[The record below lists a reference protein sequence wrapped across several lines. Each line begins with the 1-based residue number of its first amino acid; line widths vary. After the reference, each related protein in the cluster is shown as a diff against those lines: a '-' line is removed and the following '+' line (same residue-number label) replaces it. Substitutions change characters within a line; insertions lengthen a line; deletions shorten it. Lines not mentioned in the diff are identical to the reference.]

1 MRSLSPQIYINIS
14 RTHLQSAEFIATFD
28 FCISR
33 FLAYKSP
40 HPAAVEHQTVTSFLS
55 LYNMKFLIVFVALFA
70 LAVARPNDVQ
80 TVRQDSDVQP
90 DKWSS
95 VLETSDGTSIDQQGV
110 LKDVGTEHEA
120 AVVHG
125 SFSWVDEKTG
135 EKFTITYVADENG
148 YQPQGAHLP
157 VAPVA

>member
-1 MRSLSPQIYINIS
+1 
-14 RTHLQSAEFIATFD
+14 
-28 FCISR
+28 
-33 FLAYKSP
+33 
-40 HPAAVEHQTVTSFLS
+40 
-55 LYNMKFLIVFVALFA
+55 MKFLVLVFVALFA
-70 LAVARPNDVQ
+70 MAVARPNEANI
-80 TVRQDSDVQP
+80 VRQDSDVGP

-95 VLETSDGTSIDQQGV
+95 NLETSDGTKIDSDGV
-110 LKDVGTEHEA
+110 LKNVGTEHEA

-135 EKFTITYVADENG
+135 EKFTVTYVADENG

>member
-1 MRSLSPQIYINIS
+1 
-14 RTHLQSAEFIATFD
+14 
-28 FCISR
+28 
-33 FLAYKSP
+33 
-40 HPAAVEHQTVTSFLS
+40 
-55 LYNMKFLIVFVALFA
+55 MKFLVLVFVALFA
-70 LAVARPNDVQ
+70 MAVARPNDVA
-80 TVRQDSDVQP
+80 TLKLDSDVGP

-95 VLETSDGTSIDQQGV
+95 NLETSDGTAINQEGV
-110 LKDVGTEHEA
+110 LKNVGTEHEA

>member
-1 MRSLSPQIYINIS
+1 
-14 RTHLQSAEFIATFD
+14 
-28 FCISR
+28 
-33 FLAYKSP
+33 
-40 HPAAVEHQTVTSFLS
+40 
-55 LYNMKFLIVFVALFA
+55 MKFLIVFVALFA
-70 LAVARPNDVQ
+70 LAVARPNEVQ
-80 TVRQDSDVQP
+80 TIRSESDVLP

-95 VLETSDGTSIDQQGV
+95 ALETSDGTSIDQQGV

-135 EKFTITYVADENG
+135 EKFTVTYVADENG